1 MKRIDCCGMTCPKPV
16 LAAKEA
22 VERYPDRLIEVR
34 VDNEASRE
42 NVARFFKSQ
51 GWEVSVNEVDRGVW
65 TVTGAPPTCE
75 MGMGDLADPSGPGA
89 RGHGSST
96 GQKILV
102 FIPSNRMG
110 RGDDELGARL
120 MANFISTLKEMGGDL
135 WRIVLVNSGVRL
147 AVEGSGVLEDLRGLE
162 EAGVSILVCGTCLD
176 FYGLLKDKAV
186 GETTNM
192 LDIIT
197 SMQLASKVIRI

>member
-1 MKRIDCCGMTCPKPV
+1 MIKLDCRGMACPKPV

-22 VERYPDRLIEVR
+22 VEDNPQQLVEVT

-51 GWEVSVNEVDRGVW
+51 GWEVSIKEIGKGLW
-65 TVTGAPPTCE
+65 AVTGAPATCSL
-75 MGMGDLADPSGPGA
+75 DLGPAGKQERA
-89 RGHGSST
+89 ASAPAHEAGG
-96 GQKILV
+96 KILV
-102 FIPSNRMG
+102 FIPASTMG
-110 RGDDELGARL
+110 TGDDELGARL
-120 MANFISTLKEMGGDL
+120 MVNFISTLKEMGNDL

-147 AVEGSGVLEDLRGLE
+147 AVAGSPVLEDLRALE
-162 EAGVSILVCGTCLD
+162 DGGVSILVCGTCLD
-176 FYGLLKDKAV
+176 FYGLLDSKEV

>member
-51 GWEVSVNEVDRGVW
+51 GWEISVNEVGEGVW

-75 MGMGDLADPSGPGA
+75 MGMEDLDGTSGSGA
-89 RGHGSST
+89 KERTSSK

-120 MANFISTLKEMGGDL
+120 MANFISTLKDNTHMYL
-135 WRIVLVNSGVRL
+135 VLVIFLMGWKCPTKFPVINNVMTVLFTHWYCDATVCFTHTRSPVFRYMVSAKSDSVTPYSVNNSIII
-147 AVEGSGVLEDLRGLE
+147 SG
-162 EAGVSILVCGTCLD
+162 
-176 FYGLLKDKAV
+176 
-186 GETTNM
+186 
-192 LDIIT
+192 
-197 SMQLASKVIRI
+197 